1 MMTWGRKAKVYTSSK
16 SKYDELVKKYPQYFP
31 SIGVLFQIAA
41 AVGIVLE
48 EQKELEKNQKLIN
61 TYSIDKDGT
70 LALLMELMYPD
81 LTPEDRLR
89 ELEKYAEAGIE
100 KIYNDVTLLGAFN
113 VKKYLYEKTE
123 F

>member
-16 SKYDELVKKYPQYFP
+16 SKYNELVKKYSQYFP
-31 SIGVLFQIAA
+31 SISVLFQIAA

-48 EQKELEKNQKLIN
+48 EQKELEKNQELIN

-70 LALLMELMYPD
+70 LALLMEIMYPD
-81 LTPEDRLR
+81 LTPEERLK
-89 ELEKYAEAGIE
+89 ELEKYAEVGIE
-100 KIYNDVTLLGAFN
+100 RIYEDVTLLGTFN
-113 VKKYLYEKTE
+113 IKKYLHDETE